1 MRVLAIDWGERRIG
15 LSISDPSG
23 ILVTPLPFIE
33 NKGKDASLEKIKKIV
48 EEYHVERIVMGIP
61 KDINGELGK
70 KAKNYKKI
78 GDKIEK
84 ETGIP
89 LDFFDE
95 RYTTQLAERIL
106 REHPKKKTKRKELK
120 DSLSASI
127 ILEGY
132 LERLKKGLLTTPSP
146 SKGRSGG
153 VRCS

>member
-1 MRVLAIDWGERRIG
+1 MRILAIDWGERRIG

-33 NKGKDASLEKIKKIV
+33 NKGKDVSLEKIKEIIK
-48 EEYHVERIVMGIP
+48 EYRVERIVMGIP

-78 GDKIEK
+78 GEKIEK

-106 REHPKKKTKRKELK
+106 REHPKKKTKRKKLK

-132 LERLKKGLLTTPSP
+132 LARLKK
-146 SKGRSGG
+146 
-153 VRCS
+153 

>member
-1 MRVLAIDWGERRIG
+1 MRILAIDWGEKRIG

-33 NKGKDASLEKIKKIV
+33 NKGKDVSLEKIKEII
-48 EEYHVERIVMGIP
+48 EEYRVERIVMGIP

-78 GDKIEK
+78 GEKIEK

-106 REHPKKKTKRKELK
+106 REHPKKKTKRKKLK

-132 LERLKKGLLTTPSP
+132 LARLKK
-146 SKGRSGG
+146 
-153 VRCS
+153 

>member
-1 MRVLAIDWGERRIG
+1 MRILAIDWGERRIG

-33 NKGKDASLEKIKKIV
+33 NKGKDVSLEKIKEII
-48 EEYHVERIVMGIP
+48 EEYRVERIVMGIP

-78 GDKIEK
+78 GEKIEK

-106 REHPKKKTKRKELK
+106 REHPKKKTKRKKLK

-132 LERLKKGLLTTPSP
+132 LARLKK
-146 SKGRSGG
+146 
-153 VRCS
+153 

>member
-1 MRVLAIDWGERRIG
+1 MRILAIDWGERRIG

-33 NKGKDASLEKIKKIV
+33 NKGKDISLEKIKEII
-48 EEYHVERIVMGIP
+48 EEYRVERIVMGIP

-78 GDKIEK
+78 GEKIEK

-106 REHPKKKTKRKELK
+106 REHPKKKTKRKKLK

-132 LERLKKGLLTTPSP
+132 LARLKK
-146 SKGRSGG
+146 
-153 VRCS
+153 